1 MTPVAEVDRMRGDE
15 MIQIV
20 VDLTSIVVIV
30 RGGMIGDDEHLQRLD
45 MAQHVSCKHV
55 PPAPLQDWKRGSV
68 QVTGL
73 AW

>member
-30 RGGMIGDDEHLQRLD
+30 RGGMIGDDE
-45 MAQHVSCKHV
+45 VSCKHV
-55 PPAPLQDWKRGSV
+55 RPASGLKEMVGSSYRLSLS
-68 QVTGL
+68 G
-73 AW
+73 